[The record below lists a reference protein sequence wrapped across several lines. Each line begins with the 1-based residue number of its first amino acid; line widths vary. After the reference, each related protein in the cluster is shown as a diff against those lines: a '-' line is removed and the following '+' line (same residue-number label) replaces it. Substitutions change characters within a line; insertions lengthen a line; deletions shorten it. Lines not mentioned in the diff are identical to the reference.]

1 MSKLEKL
8 SEELR
13 GRSLL
18 YVEDNENVREKV
30 VSLLQL
36 FEINIIEAKD
46 GKEGLVMFR
55 RHRPDI
61 IMSDINMPK
70 MSGLD
75 MAAAIRRIDQD
86 TPIIMITAYK
96 DEELLFDAIEHQ
108 INRYMMK
115 PVNKNQIIDALQKC
129 VEIIK
134 RRPKTITF
142 QDGLTYDISKKQL
155 FRDEEIIVLTN
166 KEIKLLELLVNH
178 RNMVVTYDMIE
189 QSLWKGGGMT
199 IEALRTLVR
208 SFRRK
213 SHPDLIQNL
222 SGIGYRLEVSE

>member
-8 SEELR
+8 SEELS

-18 YVEDNENVREKV
+18 YVEDNDNVREKV
-30 VSLLQL
+30 VSLLSL
-36 FEINIIEAKD
+36 FEIDIIEAKD

-61 IMSDINMPK
+61 VMSDINMPK

-75 MAAAIRRIDQD
+75 MAAAIRRLDKE

-115 PVNKNQIIDALQKC
+115 PVNKNQIIESLQKC

-134 RRPKTITF
+134 RRPKTVEF
-142 QDGLTYDISKKQL
+142 DDGLTYDVSKKQL
-155 FRDEEIIVLTN
+155 SKDGEMIILTN

-178 RNMVVTYDMIE
+178 KNMVVTYEMIE
-189 QSLWKGGGMT
+189 QTLWKGGGMT

-208 SFRRK
+208 SLRRK
-213 SHPDLIQNL
+213 SSPDFVQNL

>member
-18 YVEDNENVREKV
+18 YVEDNDNVREKV
-30 VSLLQL
+30 VSLLNL
-36 FEINIIEAKD
+36 FEINLLEARD

-61 IMSDINMPK
+61 VMSDINMPK
-70 MSGLD
+70 MNGMD
-75 MAAAIRRIDQD
+75 MAAAIRRLDKD
-86 TPIIMITAYK
+86 TPIVIITAYK

-108 INRYMMK
+108 ITRYMMK

-129 VEIIK
+129 VDMVK
-134 RRPKTITF
+134 NRPKTIELI
-142 QDGLTYDISKKQL
+142 DGLTYDISKKQL
-155 FRDEEIIVLTN
+155 FRDTEQIVLTN

-189 QSLWKGGGMT
+189 KSIWKGGGMT

-208 SFRRK
+208 SLRRK
-213 SHPDLIQNL
+213 SHADLVQNL
-222 SGIGYRLEVSE
+222 SGVGYRLELEE